1 MTHHNEPHETNASK
15 RKRVFLRHAQVLSED
30 KRHSLS
36 EQEKAYETACHKKGV
51 WLEVFCPD
59 DACFIEEERLRVPV
73 SCEDPQAKKSFWLDV
88 FCPENRCEVD
98 TSTGLS

>member
-1 MTHHNEPHETNASK
+1 MTHHNEPHETNTSK
-15 RKRVFLRHAQVLSED
+15 SKRVFVSHAQVLSED

-36 EQEKAYETACHKKGV
+36 EQEKAYETSCQKKGV

-59 DACFIEEERLRVPV
+59 DACFTEEERPRVPV
-73 SCEDPQAKKSFWLDV
+73 FCEDPKAKKSLWLDV
-88 FCPENRCEVD
+88 FCPESRCEVD